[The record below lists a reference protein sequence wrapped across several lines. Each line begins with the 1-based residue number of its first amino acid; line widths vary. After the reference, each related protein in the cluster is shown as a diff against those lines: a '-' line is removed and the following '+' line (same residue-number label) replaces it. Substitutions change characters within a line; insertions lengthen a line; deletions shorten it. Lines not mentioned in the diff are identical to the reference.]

1 MADKKSMRFARKT
14 IESPF
19 VVKSAARRCGQVVPP
34 YPPPVQGSPSF
45 LSLEVSSR
53 PAFQPEEVQE
63 PFSDQNLAADH
74 VETRSGH
81 AG

>member
-19 VVKSAARRCGQVVPP
+19 VVKSAARRCGQVAPP
-34 YPPPVQGSPSF
+34 YPPPVRGSPSF
-45 LSLEVSSR
+45 LSVEVSARLSFQSR
-53 PAFQPEEVQE
+53 EVQE
-63 PFSDQNLAADH
+63 PFSDQNFAADH
-74 VETRSGH
+74 VETRSGL

>member
-19 VVKSAARRCGQVVPP
+19 VVKSAARRCGQVAPP
-34 YPPPVQGSPSF
+34 YPPPVQGNPSF
-45 LSLEVSSR
+45 LSVEVSARLS
-53 PAFQPEEVQE
+53 FQPGEVQE
-63 PFSDQNLAADH
+63 PFWGQNLAGDH
-74 VETRSGH
+74 VEMMLGR